1 MKKKIMMLMAVII
14 FGLMIGFN
22 IIRGAQ
28 IKSIPHIIIGILISI
43 FLVLLLTKSNIE

>member
-14 FGLMIGFN
+14 FGPMLGFY

-28 IKSIPHIIIGILISI
+28 IGSIPQNG
-43 FLVLLLTKSNIE
+43 TKRNRKREKC